1 MIHSEMTVDIVNT
14 VASLTVSTGEGWVPE
29 ERGTRER
36 LIEAAAE
43 LVDEGGP
50 AAVTLREVGARAG
63 VSHNAPY
70 RHFADKRDLLAVVAA
85 GSLHDLAGRFRAA
98 EGAGAER
105 VLRAALSYLEWAA
118 EHPARF
124 KLVFGAW
131 GPEPHDELGAAAGAA
146 TEAMYA
152 CVAAAIEDGSLAGD
166 PERVAAMVWA
176 LGHGAVDLALSGHL
190 AKRPASPTAEDLV
203 IELIGRLSR

>member
-1 MIHSEMTVDIVNT
+1 
-14 VASLTVSTGEGWVPE
+14 VAEA
-29 ERGTRER
+29 RGTRER
-36 LIEAAAE
+36 LIEVAAE

-63 VSHNAPY
+63 VSHNTPY

-85 GSLHDLAGRFRAA
+85 GALHDLAARFRAA
-98 EGAGAER
+98 CAAGGDGAER
-105 VLRAALSYLEWAA
+105 VERAALSYLGWAA
-118 EHPARF
+118 DHPARF

-131 GPEPHDELGAAAGAA
+131 GAEPHDELGAAAGSA
-146 TEAMYA
+146 TEAMHA
-152 CVAAAIEDGSLAGD
+152 CVASAIEDGSLAGE

-190 AKRPASPTAEDLV
+190 AKRPTSPTAEELV
-203 IELIGRLSR
+203 HELVTRLRGARS

>member
-1 MIHSEMTVDIVNT
+1 MR
-14 VASLTVSTGEGWVPE
+14 E

-36 LIEAAAE
+36 LIDVAAE

-63 VSHNAPY
+63 VSHNTPY

-85 GSLHDLAGRFRAA
+85 GALRDLAARFRAA
-98 EGAGAER
+98 CAARGDGAER
-105 VLRAALSYLEWAA
+105 VQRAALSYLQWAA
-118 EHPARF
+118 GHPARF

-131 GPEPHDELGAAAGAA
+131 GPEPHRELGAAADAA
-146 TEAMYA
+146 TDAMHA
-152 CVAAAIEDGSLAGD
+152 CVAAAIEDGSLVGQ

-190 AKRPASPTAEDLV
+190 AKRPTSPTADELV
-203 IELIGRLSR
+203 RELITRLSA

>member
-1 MIHSEMTVDIVNT
+1 MR
-14 VASLTVSTGEGWVPE
+14 E

-36 LIEAAAE
+36 LIEVAAE

-63 VSHNAPY
+63 VSHNTPY
-70 RHFADKRDLLAVVAA
+70 RHFTDKRDLLAVVAA
-85 GSLHDLAGRFRAA
+85 GSLHDLATRFRAA
-98 EGAGAER
+98 CAAGGDGAER
-105 VLRAALSYLEWAA
+105 VQRSALSYLTWAA

-131 GPEPHDELGAAAGAA
+131 GGRPHDELAAAAGAA
-146 TEAMYA
+146 TEAMQA
-152 CVAAAIEDGSLAGD
+152 CVAAAIEDGSLVGE

-190 AKRPASPTAEDLV
+190 TKRPTSPTAEDLV
-203 IELIGRLSR
+203 RELIARLSG